1 VKRNADGEVDQ
12 YKAIL
17 VAKGYVQC
25 TRIDFSEVFMPV
37 ARLESIRV
45 MLALAAHESWE
56 VHHMDMKSAFLNGTL
71 MEEVYVPQPSVFH
84 IAEEEQKV
92 LRLCK
97 AQYSLCQAPG
107 AWNAKLNAK
116 MLELGFQSSNCEHGG
131 YT

>member
-97 AQYSLCQAPG
+97 STIQSMSSVGGLECQAQCENAR
-107 AWNAKLNAK
+107 AWF
-116 MLELGFQSSNCEHGG
+116 LE
-131 YT
+131 